1 MVSLDKAVIARYKH
15 GKKLFE
21 VLVDPEKV
29 DLIKSGSGE
38 GVDMGEVLAVDAIFE
53 DASKGNKAT
62 ESDLMKVFSTTDV
75 REIAMRIIKEGEV
88 QLTTE
93 QRRRRVED
101 KRRQVINQIARI
113 SINPQTGTPHPP
125 SRIEIAMREAKV
137 HIDPFKSVDELVNET
152 VKSIRAVIPIK
163 IEENEIAVKI
173 PPAYTGRVHELKK
186 KYHVLKEE
194 WQGDG
199 SFIALLRVPAGMKDE
214 LLSFLSA
221 ITRGEVE
228 TRIVK

>member
-29 DLIKSGSGE
+29 DSVRSGSE
-38 GVDMGEVLAVDAIFE
+38 VDMEGVLAVESVFE
-53 DASKGNKAT
+53 DASKGEKAT
-62 ESDLMKVFSTTDV
+62 ESDLRKVFSTTDV
-75 REIAMRIIKEGEV
+75 REIAMKIIKEGEV

-93 QRRRRVED
+93 QRRRRVEE
-101 KRRQVINQIARI
+101 KRRLVIDRIARI
-113 SINPQTGTPHPP
+113 SINPQTNTPHPP
-125 SRIEIAMREAKV
+125 SRIEIALKEAKV
-137 HIDPFKSVDELVNET
+137 HVDPFKSVDELVNEAL
-152 VKSIRAVIPIK
+152 KQIRAIIPIK

-173 PPAYTGRVHELKK
+173 PPAYTGRVYELKK
-186 KYHVLKEE
+186 KYRVVKEG
-194 WQGDG
+194 WQDDG

-214 LLSFLSA
+214 ALSFLGA

>member
-29 DLIKSGSGE
+29 DSVRSGSEMDME
-38 GVDMGEVLAVDAIFE
+38 GVLAVESVFE
-53 DASKGNKAT
+53 DASKGEKAT
-62 ESDLMKVFSTTDV
+62 DSDLKKVFSTTDV
-75 REIAMRIIKEGEV
+75 NEIAKKIIKEGEV

-93 QRRRRVED
+93 QRRRRVEE
-101 KRRQVINQIARI
+101 KRRLVIDRIARI
-113 SINPQTGTPHPP
+113 SINPQTNTPHPP

-137 HIDPFKSVDELVNET
+137 HVDPFKSVDELVNET
-152 VKSIRAVIPIK
+152 LKQIRAIIPIK

-173 PPAYTGRVHELKK
+173 PPAYTGRVYELKK
-186 KYHVLKEE
+186 KYRVVKEG
-194 WQGDG
+194 WQDDG

-214 LLSFLSA
+214 VLSILGA

>member
-29 DLIKSGSGE
+29 DSVRSGSE
-38 GVDMGEVLAVDAIFE
+38 VDMEGVLAVESVFE
-53 DASKGNKAT
+53 DASKGEKAT
-62 ESDLMKVFSTTDV
+62 ESDLRKVFSTTDV
-75 REIAMRIIKEGEV
+75 SEIAMKIIKEGEV

-93 QRRRRVED
+93 QRRRRVEE
-101 KRRQVINQIARI
+101 KRRLVIDRIARI
-113 SINPQTGTPHPP
+113 SINPQTNTPHPP
-125 SRIEIAMREAKV
+125 SRIEIALKEAKV
-137 HIDPFKSVDELVNET
+137 HVDPFKSVDELVNEAL
-152 VKSIRAVIPIK
+152 KQIRAIIPIK

-173 PPAYTGRVHELKK
+173 PPAYTGRVYELKK
-186 KYHVLKEE
+186 KYRVVKEG
-194 WQGDG
+194 WQDDG

-214 LLSFLSA
+214 VLSFLGA

>member
-29 DLIKSGSGE
+29 DSVRSGSEMDME
-38 GVDMGEVLAVDAIFE
+38 GVLAVESVFE
-53 DASKGNKAT
+53 DASKGEKAT
-62 ESDLMKVFSTTDV
+62 DSDLKKVFSTTDV
-75 REIAMRIIKEGEV
+75 NEIAKKIIKEGEV

-93 QRRRRVED
+93 QRRRRVEE
-101 KRRQVINQIARI
+101 KRRLVIDRIARI
-113 SINPQTGTPHPP
+113 SINPQTNTPHPP

-137 HIDPFKSVDELVNET
+137 HVDPFKSVDELVNET
-152 VKSIRAVIPIK
+152 LKQIRAIIPIK
-163 IEENEIAVKI
+163 IEEKEIAVKI
-173 PPAYTGRVHELKK
+173 PPAYTGRVYELKK
-186 KYHVLKEE
+186 KYRVVKEG
-194 WQGDG
+194 WQDDG

-214 LLSFLSA
+214 VLSFLGA

>member
-29 DLIKSGSGE
+29 DSVRSGSE
-38 GVDMGEVLAVDAIFE
+38 VDMEGVLAVESVFE
-53 DASKGNKAT
+53 DASKGEKAT
-62 ESDLMKVFSTTDV
+62 ESDLRKVFSTTDV
-75 REIAMRIIKEGEV
+75 SEIAMKIIKEGEV

-93 QRRRRVED
+93 QRRRRVEE
-101 KRRQVINQIARI
+101 KRRLVIDRIARI
-113 SINPQTGTPHPP
+113 SINPQTNTPHPP
-125 SRIEIAMREAKV
+125 SRIEIAMKEAKV
-137 HIDPFKSVDELVNET
+137 HVDPFKSVDELVNEAL
-152 VKSIRAVIPIK
+152 KQIRAIIPIK

-173 PPAYTGRVHELKK
+173 PPAYTGRVYELKK
-186 KYHVLKEE
+186 KYRVVKEG
-194 WQGDG
+194 WQDDG

-214 LLSFLSA
+214 VLSFLGA

>member
-29 DLIKSGSGE
+29 DSVRSGSE
-38 GVDMGEVLAVDAIFE
+38 MDMGGVLAVESVFE
-53 DASKGNKAT
+53 DASKGEKAT
-62 ESDLMKVFSTTDV
+62 DSDLKKVFSTTDV
-75 REIAMRIIKEGEV
+75 NEIAKKIIKEGEV

-93 QRRRRVED
+93 QRRRRVEE
-101 KRRQVINQIARI
+101 KRRLVIDRIARI
-113 SINPQTGTPHPP
+113 SINPQTNTPHPP
-125 SRIEIAMREAKV
+125 SRIEIAMKEAKV
-137 HIDPFKSVDELVNET
+137 HVDPFKSVDELVNET
-152 VKSIRAVIPIK
+152 LKQIRAIIPIK

-173 PPAYTGRVHELKK
+173 PPAYTGRVYELKK
-186 KYHVLKEE
+186 KYRVVKEG
-194 WQGDG
+194 WQDDG

-214 LLSFLSA
+214 VLSFLGA

>member
-29 DLIKSGSGE
+29 DSVRSGSE
-38 GVDMGEVLAVDAIFE
+38 VDMEGVLAVESVFE
-53 DASKGNKAT
+53 DASKGEKAT
-62 ESDLMKVFSTTDV
+62 ESDLRKVFSTTDV
-75 REIAMRIIKEGEV
+75 SEIAMKIIKEGEV

-93 QRRRRVED
+93 QRRRRVEE
-101 KRRQVINQIARI
+101 KRRLVIDRIARI
-113 SINPQTGTPHPP
+113 SINPQTNTPHPP
-125 SRIEIAMREAKV
+125 SRIEIAMKEAKV
-137 HIDPFKSVDELVNET
+137 HVDPFKSVDELVNEAL
-152 VKSIRAVIPIK
+152 KQIRAIIPIK

-173 PPAYTGRVHELKK
+173 PPAYTGRVYELKK
-186 KYHVLKEE
+186 KYRVVKEG
-194 WQGDG
+194 WQDDG

-214 LLSFLSA
+214 ALSFLGA

>member
-29 DLIKSGSGE
+29 DSVRSGSE
-38 GVDMGEVLAVDAIFE
+38 VDMSSVLAVEAVFE
-53 DASKGNKAT
+53 DASKGEKAT
-62 ESDLMKVFSTTDV
+62 ERDLRSVFSTTDV
-75 REIAMRIIKEGEV
+75 SEIAKRIIKEGEV

-93 QRRRRVED
+93 QRRRKVEE
-101 KRRQVINQIARI
+101 KRRLVIDRIARI
-113 SINPQTGTPHPP
+113 SINPQTNTPHPP
-125 SRIEIAMREAKV
+125 SRIEIAMKEAKV

-152 VKSIRAVIPIK
+152 LKRIRAIIPIK
-163 IEENEIAVKI
+163 VEENEIAVKI
-173 PPAYTGRVHELKK
+173 PPAYTGRVYELKK
-186 KYHVLKEE
+186 KYHVVKED
-194 WQGDG
+194 WQADG

-214 LLSFLSA
+214 ALSFLSA

>member
-29 DLIKSGSGE
+29 DSVRSGSE
-38 GVDMGEVLAVDAIFE
+38 VDMEGVLAVESVFE
-53 DASKGNKAT
+53 DASKGEKAT
-62 ESDLMKVFSTTDV
+62 ESDLRKVFSTTDV
-75 REIAMRIIKEGEV
+75 REIAMKIIKEGEV

-93 QRRRRVED
+93 QRRRRVEE
-101 KRRQVINQIARI
+101 KRRLVIDRIARI
-113 SINPQTGTPHPP
+113 SINPQTNTPHPP
-125 SRIEIAMREAKV
+125 SRIEIAMKEAKV
-137 HIDPFKSVDELVNET
+137 HVDPFKSVDELVNEAL
-152 VKSIRAVIPIK
+152 KQIRAIIPIK

-173 PPAYTGRVHELKK
+173 PPAYTGRVYELKK
-186 KYHVLKEE
+186 KYRVVKEG
-194 WQGDG
+194 WQDDG

-214 LLSFLSA
+214 ALSFLGA

>member
-29 DLIKSGSGE
+29 DSVRSGSE
-38 GVDMGEVLAVDAIFE
+38 VDMSSVLAVEAVFE
-53 DASKGNKAT
+53 DASKGEKAT
-62 ESDLMKVFSTTDV
+62 ERDLKSVFSTTDV
-75 REIAMRIIKEGEV
+75 SEIAKRIIKEGEV

-93 QRRRRVED
+93 QRRRKVEE
-101 KRRQVINQIARI
+101 KRRLVIDRIARI
-113 SINPQTGTPHPP
+113 SINPQTNTPHPP
-125 SRIEIAMREAKV
+125 SRIEIAMKEAKV

-152 VKSIRAVIPIK
+152 LKRIRAIIPIK
-163 IEENEIAVKI
+163 VEEKEIAVKI
-173 PPAYTGRVHELKK
+173 PPTYTGRVYELKK
-186 KYHVLKEE
+186 KYHVVKED
-194 WQGDG
+194 WQADG

-214 LLSFLSA
+214 ALSFLSA